1 MSAEMALSDGATA
14 AATAADEEVAD
25 DAFEDELG
33 CCSGWQGQ
41 VLLLFFTSLFSK

>member
-1 MSAEMALSDGATA
+1 MSAEMALSDGAA
-14 AATAADEEVAD
+14 AATAADEEVAV